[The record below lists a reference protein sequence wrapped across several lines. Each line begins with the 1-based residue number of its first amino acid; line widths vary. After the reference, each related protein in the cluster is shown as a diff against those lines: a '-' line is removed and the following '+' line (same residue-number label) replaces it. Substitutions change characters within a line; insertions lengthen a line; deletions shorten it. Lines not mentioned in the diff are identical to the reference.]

1 MTSDGT
7 QTLETLIGHLR
18 GLHERWRRLD
28 AQMADP
34 DIIGTPAYKT
44 VLADHARI
52 GRITGPFA
60 EWSKLD
66 ADREAAQELLAD
78 PDMRA
83 MAREEIAAAEAQQ
96 AELIE
101 AIKGLL
107 VTSDAASGRNAILE
121 IRAGT
126 GGDEAALFAGDLAR
140 MYSMWGQ
147 RHGLKLQPMIVAEG
161 EKGGFREV
169 SFHVTGTTKDGL
181 GAYGLLRFEFGG
193 HRVQRVP
200 ETESQGRVHTSAAT
214 VAVLPEAE
222 EADIVIN
229 PADLEITTQKSGGA
243 GGQHVNKTESAIR
256 ILHKPSG
263 IAVLCQEER
272 SQLSNRLRAMTW
284 IRSRLYEAER
294 ERIARERASARK
306 EQVGSGD
313 RGDRIRTYNFPQN
326 RITDHRINF
335 TGYSLDRYIAG
346 DCDELF
352 QAMVSAEKVR
362 FLVEW
367 DGSL

>member
-1 MTSDGT
+1 VSD
-7 QTLETLIGHLR
+7 LIGHLR
-18 GLHERWRRLD
+18 VLHERHRRLD

-34 DIIGTPAYKT
+34 AIIASPAYKR
-44 VLADHARI
+44 VLADHARL
-52 GRITGPFA
+52 GRVVRPFI
-60 EWSKLD
+60 EWSHIED
-66 ADREAAQELLAD
+66 ERAAAVALLAD
-78 PDMRA
+78 HEMRA
-83 MAREEIAAAEAQQ
+83 MAREDIAVAEVQQ

-101 AIKGLL
+101 TIKGLL
-107 VTSDAASGRNAILE
+107 VTSDAASYRNAILE

-140 MYSMWGQ
+140 MYGMWGQ
-147 RHGLKLQPMIVAEG
+147 RQGLKLQPMTVAEG
-161 EKGGFREV
+161 EQGGFREI
-169 SFHVTGTTKDGL
+169 SFHVTGTTPEGL
-181 GAYGLLRFEFGG
+181 GAFGMLRFESGG

-222 EADIVIN
+222 EADVVIN

-256 ILHKPSG
+256 ILHRPSG

-284 IRSRLYEAER
+284 IRARLFEAER
-294 ERIARERASARK
+294 ARIAQERAAARK
-306 EQVGSGD
+306 DQVGSGE

-335 TGYSLDRYIAG
+335 TGYSLDRYISG
-346 DCDELF
+346 ECDELYH
-352 QAMVSAEKVR
+352 AMVEAEKVR
-362 FLVEW
+362 FIVEW

>member
-1 MTSDGT
+1 MSD
-7 QTLETLIGHLR
+7 LIGHLR
-18 GLHERWRRLD
+18 VLHERHRRLD

-34 DIIGTPAYKT
+34 AIIGTPAYKW
-44 VLADHARI
+44 VLADHARL
-52 GRITGPFA
+52 GRVVGPFI
-60 EWSKLD
+60 EWSRID
-66 ADREAAQELLAD
+66 DQRQAATELLAD
-78 PDMRA
+78 HEMRA
-83 MAREEIAAAEAQQ
+83 MARDEIADAEIRQT
-96 AELIE
+96 ELIDT
-101 AIKGLL
+101 IKRLL
-107 VTSDAASGRNAILE
+107 VTSDAASYRNAILE

-147 RHGLKLQPMIVAEG
+147 RQGLKLQPMTVYEG
-161 EKGGFREV
+161 EKGGFREI
-169 SFHVTGTTKDGL
+169 SFHVTGTTPEGL
-181 GAYGLLRFEFGG
+181 GAFGMLRFESGG

-222 EADIVIN
+222 EADVVIN

-256 ILHKPSG
+256 ILHRPSG

-284 IRSRLYEAER
+284 IRARLYEAER

-306 EQVGSGD
+306 DQVGSGE
-313 RGDRIRTYNFPQN
+313 RGDRVRTYNFSQN
-326 RITDHRINF
+326 RITDHRVNF
-335 TGYSLDRYIAG
+335 TGYSLDRYISG
-346 DCDELF
+346 ECDELYH
-352 QAMVSAEKVR
+352 AMVEAEKVR
-362 FLVEW
+362 FIIEW

>member
-1 MTSDGT
+1 MSDLT
-7 QTLETLIGHLR
+7 EHLR
-18 GLHERWRRLD
+18 SLHQRWLRLD

-34 DIIGTPAYKT
+34 SIIGTPAYKQ

-52 GRITGPFA
+52 GRIMRPFV
-60 EWSKLD
+60 EWMKLD
-66 ADREAAQELLAD
+66 TDRLAAQELMTD

-83 MAREEIAAAEAQQ
+83 MAREEIAEAETRQAA
-96 AELIE
+96 LILD
-101 AIKGLL
+101 IQNLL
-107 VTSDAASGRNAILE
+107 VTSDVTSARNAILE

-140 MYSMWGQ
+140 MYTMWVGT
-147 RHGLKLQPMIVAEG
+147 HGLKLQTMVVAEG
-161 EKGGFREV
+161 EKGGFKEV
-169 SFHVTGTTKDGL
+169 SFHVTGTTPTGL
-181 GAYGLLRFEFGG
+181 GAYGLLRFEAGG

-256 ILHKPSG
+256 ILHRPSG

-272 SQLSNRLRAMTW
+272 SQLSNRIRAMTW
-284 IRSRLYEAER
+284 IRARLYEAER
-294 ERIARERASARK
+294 ERIARERANARK
-306 EQVGSGD
+306 DQVGSGE

-335 TGYSLDRYIAG
+335 TGYSLDRYISG
-346 DCDELF
+346 DCDELYL
-352 QAMVSAEKVR
+352 AMVESEKVR
-362 FLVEW
+362 FLAEW

>member
-1 MTSDGT
+1 MSD
-7 QTLETLIGHLR
+7 LIGHLR
-18 GLHERWRRLD
+18 GLHERFRRLG

-34 DIIGTPAYKT
+34 AIIASPAYQQ
-44 VLADHARI
+44 VLRDHARL
-52 GRITGPFA
+52 GRIMGPF
-60 EWSKLD
+60 EDWLKLD
-66 ADREAAQELLAD
+66 ADREAAQGLLAD
-78 PDMRA
+78 PDMRQ
-83 MAREEIAAAEAQQ
+83 MARDEIANAEAAQ
-96 AELIE
+96 AALLL
-101 AIKGLL
+101 AIQGLL
-107 VTSDAASGRNAILE
+107 VTSDATSARNAILE

-126 GGDEAALFAGDLAR
+126 GGDEAGLFAGDLAR
-140 MYSMWGQ
+140 FYTMWCG
-147 RHGLKLQPMIVAEG
+147 RLGLKLTPMILAEG
-161 EKGGFREV
+161 EKGGFREI
-169 SFHVTGTTKDGL
+169 SFQISGTTPDGL
-181 GAYGLLRFEFGG
+181 GAYGLLRFENGG

-200 ETESQGRVHTSAAT
+200 ATESQGRIHTSAAT

-222 EADIVIN
+222 EADIQIN

-294 ERIARERASARK
+294 ERLARERSQLRK
-306 EQVGSGD
+306 DAVGSGD
-313 RGDRIRTYNFPQN
+313 RSDRIRTYNFPQN

-335 TGYSLDRYIAG
+335 TGYSLDRYMDGYA
-346 DCDELF
+346 DELF
-352 QAMVSAEKVR
+352 AAMLEQEKAS
-362 FLVEW
+362 FLLEW